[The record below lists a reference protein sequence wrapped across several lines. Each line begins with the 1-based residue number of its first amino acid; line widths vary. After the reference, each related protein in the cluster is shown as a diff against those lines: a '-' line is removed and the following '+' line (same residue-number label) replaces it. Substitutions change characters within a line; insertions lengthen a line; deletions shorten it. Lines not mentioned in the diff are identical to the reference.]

1 VTASMFQGEGGYMSA
16 VGEKMKTKLPGP
28 NPKLMNAQGR
38 IAMLKQGS
46 VGPTMS
52 DMQFMMENER
62 KQHED
67 SYRYSHG
74 SHASDNVPLG
84 NPSF

>member
-1 VTASMFQGEGGYMSA
+1 MTASMFQGEGNYTSV
-16 VGEKMKTKLPGP
+16 VGEKMKTHLSGP
-28 NPKLMNAQGR
+28 
-38 IAMLKQGS
+38 IAALKQGS

-52 DMQFMMENER
+52 DLQFEMENER

-67 SYRYSHG
+67 AYRYAHG

-84 NPSF
+84 KPSF

>member
-1 VTASMFQGEGGYMSA
+1 MTASMFQGEGGYMSA
-16 VGEKMKTKLPGP
+16 VGEKMKTRLAGP
-28 NPKLMNAQGR
+28 VRALE
-38 IAMLKQGS
+38 QGS

-52 DMQFMMENER
+52 DLQFEMENER

-67 SYRYSHG
+67 AYKYANG

-84 NPSF
+84 KASF

>member
-1 VTASMFQGEGGYMSA
+1 MTASMFQGEGGYMSA
-16 VGEKMKTKLPGP
+16 VGENMKTRLPGP
-28 NPKLMNAQGR
+28 
-38 IAMLKQGS
+38 IALKQGS
-46 VGPTMS
+46 VGKTMS

-67 SYRYSHG
+67 AYRYAHG

-84 NPSF
+84 KASF

>member
-1 VTASMFQGEGGYMSA
+1 MTASMFQGEGGLTPV
-16 VGEKMKTKLPGP
+16 VGQKMRGRLPVPVGMTP
-28 NPKLMNAQGR
+28 
-38 IAMLKQGS
+38 AMKQGS
-46 VGPTMS
+46 NGPTMS

-67 SYRYSHG
+67 AYRYAHG

-84 NPSF
+84 KASF